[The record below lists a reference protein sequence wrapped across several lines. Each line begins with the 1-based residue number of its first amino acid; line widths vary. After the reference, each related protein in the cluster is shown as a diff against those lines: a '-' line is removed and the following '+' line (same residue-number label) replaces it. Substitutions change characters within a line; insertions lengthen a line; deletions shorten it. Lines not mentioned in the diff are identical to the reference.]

1 MDRWKEGTVTKFF
14 KYYERE
20 RERERERTKV
30 KACKSFL
37 FKEGSLKVESRKH
50 LFDFVV
56 TLYFNSLCSNALGS
70 NKVYQQFENEEII
83 SQLC

>member
-1 MDRWKEGTVTKFF
+1 MKCAFIVGCPGVVQLEGLAWVSP
-14 KYYERE
+14 
-20 RERERERTKV
+20 TKV